1 VDVADD
7 TRPAN
12 SGRWTLTV
20 AGGRGSLDPPTS
32 TPEGPPLALGARGL
46 SALYAGTPVGTL
58 RQAGLAS
65 GGSPARDDALDA
77 AFGATAHM
85 LDSF

>member
-1 VDVADD
+1 M
-7 TRPAN
+7 
-12 SGRWTLTV
+12 
-20 AGGRGSLDPPTS
+20 
-32 TPEGPPLALGARGL
+32 
-46 SALYAGTPVGTL
+46 GTL

-65 GGSPARDDALDA
+65 GGSPAGDDALDA